1 MVFSMQ
7 NSVRPRP
14 SRAAAFLIAVVVCHL
29 LFAVRQSAA
38 QDLKSARQ
46 HLQRG
51 RYEEAEEAYRGI
63 ALADEQ
69 SVIARVGLARSL
81 VALGRADD
89 ALKALKPENEA
100 LGMQPAL
107 LAEQARIRFARG
119 DLDAAGQLADSA
131 IKQDDENLLARL
143 VRANVLVERGE
154 IDEANTEFRW
164 FVRFYNRAQPTDG
177 ETLLLVGEGAAEY
190 ARWNSVSNIFKFI
203 VNTLC
208 PDALQADPL
217 LWEAH
222 LLSGSLLLEKYNRAQ
237 AVPDIKRALAVNPRA
252 VDALVA
258 VGVAALDKHDLD
270 GAATFA
276 KQALEIQPQF
286 VPALQLNADVALT
299 KGKLQDSLAILEQA
313 QKVNPVDQGT
323 LGRLAACQYLLNPSN
338 GSKQR
343 EGRLRKLLENLDAI
357 DEAVPDDPTP
367 VEQIV
372 IDVARRNPRP
382 GRFLSVFGSRLETR
396 RKYELVETIYQHA
409 IRVMPQLS
417 QPKTQLG
424 MLYMQTGRTD
434 EARQILDDAFRADP
448 YHVRVSNMRKV
459 LDVLNGYRVI
469 TTDHFVIRVDSTV
482 DAMLGT
488 YMAEYL
494 EEVYAELVAK
504 FGFEPPQRTTFEIYN
519 NANGQSAHQWFSARM
534 VGLPWIQTIGA
545 STGMMVAL
553 TSPTAADQPFN
564 WARVVRHEFVHIV
577 TLQQTHFNIPHWFT
591 EALAVTSEGIERPAI
606 WNQLLLQRVPAGEIW
621 SLDELT
627 PIFQRPETPLDW
639 QFAYCQSRLYAQYMI
654 ETFGEECIAKMLDCY
669 RRNLSTTQ
677 AIPEVF
683 GMPAREFDDGYRKF
697 LQQLVAEMGGSEQ
710 EIPKSISDLEKRYE
724 ADRENPTAIAAY
736 ANALLKARR
745 RNQARE
751 LATQAIEKDPAEPV
765 AAVVLAQLEL
775 LGRDFEDAAGYLEPA
790 LDQEAPHPDV
800 LGLLAKVRLMQR
812 RPQDAAD
819 LYELG
824 REKLGIGRFAMP
836 QSDEWLKGLAAA
848 YLQLDEKVRLE
859 EVLTMIARLDGDSA
873 SVRKKLAELADERG
887 DLKTAAKWAAE
898 VLQIDVTDVAAHEV
912 LVRAY
917 EAAGDDRR
925 ARREREFVKQLTA
938 R

>member
-1 MVFSMQ
+1 MTCFSRNSESSNASSATALFVFVIALQ
-7 NSVRPRP
+7 FIVADQP
-14 SRAAAFLIAVVVCHL
+14 SI
-29 LFAVRQSAA
+29 A
-38 QDLKSARQ
+38 QDLRAARQ

-51 RYEEAEEAYRGI
+51 RYEEAEEAY
-63 ALADEQ
+63 AKLVAEDSQ
-69 SVIARVGLARSL
+69 SVAARVGRARAL
-81 VALGRADD
+81 VSLGRLDDAVQSLKLADD
-89 ALKALKPENEA
+89 ALAKRPV
-100 LGMQPAL
+100 L
-107 LAEQARIRFARG
+107 LAEQARIQLSKG
-119 DLDAAGQLADSA
+119 ELDAAEKLADTA
-131 IKQDDENLLARL
+131 IEQDDDNLLARL

-154 IDEANTEFRW
+154 IERANDEFRW
-164 FVRFYNRAQPTDG
+164 FVRFYNRAQPTGG

-190 ARWNSVSNIFKFI
+190 ARWNSVSNIFNFI

-237 AVPDIKRALAVNPRA
+237 AVPDIQRALAVNPRA

-258 VGVAALDKHDLD
+258 VGIAAFDKHDLD
-270 GAATFA
+270 GAARFA
-276 KQALEIQPQF
+276 EQALEIQPAF
-286 VPALQLNADVALT
+286 VPALQLTADVELT
-299 KGKLQDSLAILEQA
+299 KGDLQAALETLARA
-313 QKVNPVDQGT
+313 RAVNPIDQGT
-323 LGRLAACQYLLNPSN
+323 LGRLAACQYLLSPPQEASR
-338 GSKQR
+338 QD
-343 EGRLRKLLENLDAI
+343 GRLRNLLENLDAI
-357 DEAVPDDPTP
+357 DEVIPEDPTP
-367 VEQIV
+367 VEKTV

-382 GRFLSVFGSRLETR
+382 GRFLSTFGSRLETR
-396 RKYELVETIYQHA
+396 RKYGLVETVYQHA

-469 TTDHFVIRVDSTV
+469 TTDHFVIRVDSSI

-494 EEVYAELVAK
+494 EETYADLVAK
-504 FGFEPPQRTTFEIYN
+504 YGFEPPQRTTFEIYN

-553 TSPTAADQPFN
+553 TSPTAADKPFN

-627 PIFQRPETPLDW
+627 PVFQRPETPLDW
-639 QFAYCQSRLYAQYMI
+639 QFAYCQSRLYARYMI
-654 ETFGEECIAKMLDCY
+654 ETFGEDCIASMLDCY
-669 RRNLSTTQ
+669 RRNLSTEE

-683 GMPAREFDDGYRKF
+683 GMPTDEFDAGYREFLKR
-697 LQQLVAEMGGSEQ
+697 LVDEMGGGRE
-710 EIPKSISDLEKRYE
+710 EAPGSIADLEKAYE
-724 ADRENPTAIAAY
+724 ADRENPAAIAGF
-736 ANALLKARR
+736 ANALLQARR

-751 LATQAIEKDPAEPV
+751 LATVAIEKNPAEPL

-775 LGRDFEDAAGYLEPA
+775 LGRDFDDAAGYLEPA
-790 LDQEAPHPDV
+790 FNRNDPHPGV

-824 REKLGIGRFAMP
+824 REKLGVGKFAMP

-848 YLQLDEKVRLE
+848 YLQLGQKERLE
-859 EVLTMIARLDGDSA
+859 DVLTMIARLDGDSA

-887 DLKTAAKWAAE
+887 DLNAAAKWATE
-898 VLQIDVTDVAAHEV
+898 VLQIDVADVSAHQ
-912 LVRAY
+912 LLARYYAST
-917 EAAGDDRR
+917 GDDRR
-925 ARREREFVKQLTA
+925 ARREREFVKQLLA
-938 R
+938 D

>member
-1 MVFSMQ
+1 MNCFIRRSESPRHLSNLVVFVSG
-7 NSVRPRP
+7 
-14 SRAAAFLIAVVVCHL
+14 AACLLVAAQHAV
-29 LFAVRQSAA
+29 A
-38 QDLKSARQ
+38 QDLRSARQ

-51 RYEEAEEAYRGI
+51 RYEEAEEAY
-63 ALADEQ
+63 AKLVESDKQ
-69 SVIARVGLARSL
+69 SVAARIGQARSL
-81 VALGRADD
+81 VALGQLDD
-89 ALKALKPENEA
+89 ALNTLKPADDTLANQA
-100 LGMQPAL
+100 VL
-107 LAEQARIRFARG
+107 LAEQATIRLSQG
-119 DLDAAGQLADSA
+119 DLDSAETLAGDA
-131 IKQDDENLLARL
+131 IKQEDENLLARL
-143 VRANVLVERGE
+143 VRARVLVERGK
-154 IDEANTEFRW
+154 IDEANDEFRW
-164 FVRFYNRAQPTDG
+164 FVRFYNRAQPKGG
-177 ETLLLVGEGAAEY
+177 ETLLLVGQGAAEY
-190 ARWNSVSNIFKFI
+190 ARWNSVSNIFNFI

-237 AVPDIKRALAVNPRA
+237 AVPDIQRALAINPRA

-258 VGVAALDKHDLD
+258 VGVAALEKHDVD

-276 KQALEIQPQF
+276 KQSLDVQPRF
-286 VPALQLNADVALT
+286 VPALQLSADVLLMKGRLPDALKT
-299 KGKLQDSLAILEQA
+299 LEQA
-313 QKVNPVDQGT
+313 REVNPIDQGT
-323 LGRLAACQYLLNPSN
+323 LGRMAACHYLLSPPNDSAE
-338 GSKQR
+338 QDA
-343 EGRLRKLLENLDAI
+343 RLGKLLETLDAI
-357 DEAVPDDPTP
+357 DETAPDNPTP

-372 IDVARRNPRP
+372 IEVARRNPRP
-382 GRFLSVFGSRLETR
+382 GQFLSVFGERLETR
-396 RKYELVETIYQHA
+396 RKYELVESIYQHA

-469 TTDHFVIRVDSTV
+469 TTDHFVIRVDSAV

-494 EEVYAELVAK
+494 EEVYAELVAEY
-504 FGFEPPQRTTFEIYN
+504 GFEPPQRTTFEIYN

-553 TSPTAADQPFN
+553 TSPTAADKPFN
-564 WARVVRHEFVHIV
+564 WARVVKHEFVHIV

-627 PIFQRPETPLDW
+627 PIFQRPKSPLDW

-654 ETFGEECIAKMLDCY
+654 ETFGDECIAKMLDCY
-669 RRNLSTTQ
+669 RRNLSTTE

-683 GMPAREFDDGYRKF
+683 GMPAEKFDAGYREF
-697 LQQLVAEMGGSEQ
+697 LQQLVDGMGGSAVAES
-710 EIPKSISDLEKRYE
+710 KSISELEKEHE
-724 ADRENPTAIAAY
+724 ADRENPATTAAY

-751 LATQAIEKDPAEPV
+751 LASQAIEKNPAEPL
-765 AAVVLAQLEL
+765 AAIVLAQLEL
-775 LGRDFEDAAGYLEPA
+775 LARDFDDAAGYLEPA
-790 LDQEAPHPDV
+790 LDRESPHPDV
-800 LGLLAKVRLMQR
+800 LGLLAKVRLGQR
-812 RPQDAAD
+812 RPADAAD

-824 REKLGIGRFAMP
+824 REKLDIGRFAMP
-836 QSDEWLKGLAAA
+836 HSDDWLKGLAAA
-848 YLQLDEKVRLE
+848 YLQLGQKDRLE
-859 EVLTMIARLDGDSA
+859 EVLTKIADLDGDNA
-873 SVRKKLAELADERG
+873 SVRKKLAELANERD

-898 VLQIDVTDVAAHEV
+898 VLQIDVTDVAAHEL
-912 LVRAY
+912 LVRAF

-925 ARREREFVKQLTA
+925 ASREREFVKQLTA
-938 R
+938 E